1 MSIDTQ
7 IRVSTAESSL
17 RNRAATSSKSD
28 EELRKQ
34 DFMNLFMTQMSHQD
48 PMDPMDSGSMMTQLA
63 QLGSM
68 EQLEKVNGQLKEMNM
83 NQKEIGRFQAL
94 NFLDKDVMLNTDT
107 VELVHGSGKPLH
119 YKSDQEINNL
129 KVTIEDLDGAPVFSQ
144 DLGLITEGRHKFVWD
159 GKNDEGTLMGDGKYN
174 IKLMAFRND
183 GTSKE
188 LNTYHSGR
196 VSQVEYRKGQP
207 WATVNDSAIPISKIS
222 TVDNMSNR
230 IFGDAKPL
238 QIMQNL
244 QPKGIKES
252 IDE

>member
-7 IRVSTAESSL
+7 VRVSNAESSL
-17 RNRAATSSKSD
+17 RNRATTSSKSD

-48 PMDPMDSGSMMTQLA
+48 PMDPMNSGAMMTQLA

-68 EQLEKVNGQLKEMNM
+68 EQLENVNAQLKEMNS
-83 NQKEIGRFQAL
+83 NQKEVSRFQAL
-94 NFLDKDVMLNTDT
+94 SFLDKDVMLNTDT

-129 KVTIEDLDGAPVFSQ
+129 KVTIEDLDGSPVFSQ
-144 DLGLITEGRHKFVWD
+144 DLGLKTEGKHQFIWD
-159 GKNDEGTLMGDGKYN
+159 GKNDEGALMGDGNYK
-174 IKLMAFRND
+174 IRLLAMRSD
-183 GTSKE
+183 GTSRE
-188 LNTYHSGR
+188 LDTYQSGR

-207 WATVNDSAIPISKIS
+207 WATINNSSIPVSKIS

-230 IFGDAKPL
+230 VFGNAQPL
-238 QIMQNL
+238 PIMQNL
-244 QPKGIKES
+244 EPKGIKES
-252 IDE
+252 IEE